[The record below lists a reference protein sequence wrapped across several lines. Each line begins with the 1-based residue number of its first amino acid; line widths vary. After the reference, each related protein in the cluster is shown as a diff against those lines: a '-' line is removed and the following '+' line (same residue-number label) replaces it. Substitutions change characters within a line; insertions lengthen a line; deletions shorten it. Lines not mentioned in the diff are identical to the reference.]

1 MAGRTGA
8 GVGVVI
14 TIVMLGVTTFAL
26 FVVSIILWGNLQDA
40 SRDLT
45 AAEQDLTE
53 YVRSAE
59 RDEQEVREIADQARK
74 QNPPQSV
81 VGYLRTSLSEA
92 YNRSIGNPSATP
104 EEFQTLLDGTQGDE
118 NTEPRPGVEGAESAS
133 LVEVINSLSGERDS
147 LQSQLEDAQ
156 AAAAAAQAD
165 LAAQIDKFNRF
176 QEDLATRVAQAT
188 DRVDEYGLDNDRYRE
203 ALNAV
208 EQQFA
213 AQRAAERAEARENLD
228 RAEGRVSEL
237 EREVLVLSDQ
247 LSKLR
252 GENDERFG
260 PLAEEALV
268 DGDIVGTN
276 PEDNEVTLSLGRND
290 NLVLGMTFAVYSD
303 ATQIRPDSSG
313 QYPRG
318 KAAVEVINI
327 DNQTARARIL
337 DEAQGNPIVQGDV
350 IANAV
355 YDPDKV
361 YRFLVMGN
369 FRSRVGRGVPNP
381 GGREE
386 IQALIE
392 QWGGEV
398 TSELEGDVDFVIAGT
413 RPVLPP
419 EPGVDAPIAIV
430 SDYSRRARAQERY
443 DRILEVARRTSI
455 PVLNENRLNT
465 LIGRVQSIT
474 R

>member
-40 SRDLT
+40 TRDL
-45 AAEQDLTE
+45 AEAEDDLTQ

-59 RDEQEVREIADQARK
+59 RDDADFDNWEDMSRRA
-74 QNPPQSV
+74 NQSV
-81 VGYLRTSLSEA
+81 VGYMRSSLREA
-92 YNRSIGNPSATP
+92 YNRSIGNPDATP
-104 EEFQTLLDGTQGDE
+104 EEFAAVLEGKEADE
-118 NTEPRPGVEGAESAS
+118 NSEARDGIPGAESAS
-133 LVEVINSLSGERDS
+133 LANVITSLLGERDS
-147 LQSQLEDAQ
+147 LESQLQDAQ
-156 AAAAAAQAD
+156 SATAAAQAD
-165 LAAQIDKFNRF
+165 LDAQIDKFNRF
-176 QEDLATRVAQAT
+176 QEDLNTRVSQAT

-213 AQRAAERAEARENLD
+213 QQRAEERAESREQLD
-228 RAEGRVSEL
+228 RADGRISEL

-252 GENDERFG
+252 GENTESFG
-260 PLAEEALV
+260 PLSEEALV
-268 DGDIVGTN
+268 DGEVVGTN
-276 PEDNEVTLSLGRND
+276 PEANEVTISLGRD
-290 NLVLGMTFAVYSD
+290 ANLVLGMTFAVYAN

-313 QYPRG
+313 DYPQG
-318 KAAVEVINI
+318 KAAIEVINV
-327 DNQTARARIL
+327 DERSARARIL
-337 DEAQGNPIVQGDV
+337 TEAPGNPIVQGDV
-350 IANAV
+350 IANAAF
-355 YDPDKV
+355 DPEKV

-381 GGREE
+381 AGRDEV
-386 IQALIE
+386 QALIE
-392 QWGGEV
+392 EWGGEV
-398 TSELEGDVDFVIAGT
+398 TSALEGDVDFIVAGAK
-413 RPVLPP
+413 PVLPP

-430 SDYSRRARAQERY
+430 SDYSRRARELEEY
-443 DRILEVARRTSI
+443 NRILEIARRTSI